1 MACSKCN
8 NGNSGGCGDRTNA
21 CGCCNPCKTCPENSA
36 AVETLPSQIQNFSVQ
51 FFGEVT
57 KTEVDG
63 VVTWNL
69 PCSLDIGLPGN
80 PRGDTEGL
88 ACYFLR
94 LFAEGITGLVG
105 PSGDVGAQ
113 GAAGHNAYTVT
124 TSAFVAPTQANPTAQ
139 FTIIPSP
146 VIAVGQTIFIPGV
159 GWLTVSQIFQEATV
173 FASLIESIPSPSVV
187 INPGTLVL
195 PTGPRGLSITG
206 ASGATGLTGPQ
217 GPTGAAGS
225 TGATGASGAVGASG
239 ATATNANAEIVG
251 GSSDYTMTA
260 SYAKVDFGA
269 TDLEATLATPG
280 TYLFILQVNGFNSSG
295 ATREWDFKLFNFT
308 QGLDVPNS
316 ENYQR
321 AIDSPLVQTFAFFSV
336 VTTAVAND
344 VIQFFAQSSAA
355 TATQTINALG
365 SKLIY
370 VRLA

>member
-1 MACSKCN
+1 MSCES
-8 NGNSGGCGDRTNA
+8 CGDRTNA
-21 CGCCNPCKTCPENSA
+21 CQCDPCEACPANSA
-36 AVETLPSQIQNFSVQ
+36 AVETLPSQIENFSKQ

-63 VVTWNL
+63 IVTWNL

-94 LFAEGITGLVG
+94 LFNDGITGLVG
-105 PSGDVGAQ
+105 PQGDTGEQ

-124 TSAFVAPTQANPTAQ
+124 TSAFTAPTLINPVAQ

-159 GWLTVSQIFQEATV
+159 GWLTVSQIFQDTTI
-173 FASLIESIPSPSVV
+173 FASLIELVPVPDVI
-187 INPGTLVL
+187 INPGTVVL
-195 PTGPRGLSITG
+195 PTGPRGLSIKGDT
-206 ASGATGLTGPQ
+206 GATGLTGPQ
-217 GPTGAAGS
+217 GNVGSSGPTGPTGAAG
-225 TGATGASGAVGASG
+225 AVGATG
-239 ATATNANAEIVG
+239 ATATNSNAEIVG

-269 TDLEATLATPG
+269 TDLEATLATSG
-280 TYLFILQVNGFNSSG
+280 TYLFIVQVNGLQNSG
-295 ATREWDFKLFNFT
+295 TPREWDLKLFNST
-308 QGLDVPNS
+308 QGLDVANS
-316 ENYQR
+316 ESFHR
-321 AIDSPLVQTFAFFSV
+321 VEDSGLVHTISFFSV
-336 VTTAVAND
+336 VTTSVSND
-344 VIQFFAQSSAA
+344 VIQLYAKSSSAA
-355 TATQTINALG
+355 GTQSINFLG

>member
-1 MACSKCN
+1 MSCDS
-8 NGNSGGCGDRTNA
+8 CGDRTNA
-21 CGCCNPCKTCPENSA
+21 CACRPCEACPANSA
-36 AVETLPSQIQNFSVQ
+36 AVETLPSQIENFTVQ

-105 PSGDVGAQ
+105 PKGDTGEQ
-113 GAAGHNAYTVT
+113 GVPGHNAYTIT
-124 TSAFVAPTQANPTAQ
+124 TSAFVAPTESNPTAQ

-146 VIAVGQTIFIPGV
+146 VISVGETIFIPGV
-159 GWLTVSQIFQEATV
+159 GWLTVSQVFQGSTV
-173 FASLIESIPSPSVV
+173 FASLIESIPSPETI

-195 PTGPRGLSITG
+195 PTGPRGVSIKGDT
-206 ASGATGLTGPQ
+206 GATGLTGPQ
-217 GPTGAAGS
+217 GPTGPTGA
-225 TGATGASGAVGASG
+225 TGATGASGSVGATG
-239 ATATNANAEIVG
+239 ATATNSNAEIVG
-251 GSSDYTMTA
+251 GSSDYTLTA

-280 TYLFILQVNGFNSSG
+280 TYLFIIQVNGLNSSG
-295 ATREWDFKLFNFT
+295 ANREWDFKLFNST
-308 QGLDVPNS
+308 QGLDVTNS
-316 ENYQR
+316 ESFHR
-321 AIDSPLVQTFAFFSV
+321 ATDSPLVQTFSFFSV

-344 VIQFFAQSSAA
+344 VIQFYAKSSAA
-355 TATQTINALG
+355 TATQTIDSLG